1 VRRSR
6 GSTLRILSRMGPK
19 SRSRRRSASS
29 MTRYL
34 RERREK
40 PFVFSRWSRRRPG
53 VATMMCGFLPRAM
66 DWGTMSIPPT
76 MTAQRTDIKEP
87 SASKA

>member
-1 VRRSR
+1 
-6 GSTLRILSRMGPK
+6 
-19 SRSRRRSASS
+19 
-29 MTRYL
+29 
-34 RERREK
+34 
-40 PFVFSRWSRRRPG
+40 VFSRWSRRRPG